1 MCKGRSKRFQIPRRP
16 YDVAKK
22 KKIQLIWMN
31 IINLEMY
38 LRIKKY
44 RVVSRINDIGLS
56 IDNLNFY
63 KLSPVSRGISFFDF
77 MRNKI

>member
-1 MCKGRSKRFQIPRRP
+1 MCKGRSKRFRIPRRP

-22 KKIQLIWMN
+22 KNTIDLDEYNKSRN
-31 IINLEMY
+31 VSVHKN
-38 LRIKKY
+38 Y

>member
-1 MCKGRSKRFQIPRRP
+1 
-16 YDVAKK
+16 
-22 KKIQLIWMN
+22 MN